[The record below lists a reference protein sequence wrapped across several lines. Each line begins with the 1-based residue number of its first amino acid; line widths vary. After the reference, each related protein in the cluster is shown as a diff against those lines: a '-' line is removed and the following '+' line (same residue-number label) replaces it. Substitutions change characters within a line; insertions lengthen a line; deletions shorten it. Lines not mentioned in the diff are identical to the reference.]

1 MKSNILIMDKFGKRK
16 IKNFKRNAPQSNG
29 AFQKG

>member
-1 MKSNILIMDKFGKRK
+1 MKSNILIMDKFRKRK
-16 IKNFKRNAPQSNG
+16 IENFKRNAPQSNG